1 MDPEYFATLDFATLD
16 NDGKRELYV
25 KILCQDPKT
34 AGAIAAG
41 QHKVGWGEL
50 DLTPA
55 EQNADK
61 LFAAD

>member
-34 AGAIAAG
+34 A
-41 QHKVGWGEL
+41 
-50 DLTPA
+50 
-55 EQNADK
+55 
-61 LFAAD
+61 